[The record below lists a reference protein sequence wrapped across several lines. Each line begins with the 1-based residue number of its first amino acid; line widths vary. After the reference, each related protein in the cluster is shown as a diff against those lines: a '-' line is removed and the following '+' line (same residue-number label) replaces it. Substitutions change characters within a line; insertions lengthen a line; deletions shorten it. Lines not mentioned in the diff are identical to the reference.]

1 MERRGLFRSG
11 SSARF
16 PLMLLSR
23 ERGAARAADQGAPA
37 LPRRSVAAG
46 PVVAVVTLV
55 AALLATRAAGV
66 PLRDPDGV
74 AGRRFVWVVCLV
86 VALVGL
92 DVVVRA
98 ARRSGTLTPSRAA
111 MRSVRRERWSW
122 HRGVAVGSALVS
134 FYVSYLAYRNLKS
147 VVPLL
152 RPGDLFDRQ
161 LADFERGLFGGNDP
175 AALLHSLL
183 GTGVQT
189 QVLSIVYV
197 FFILFVPLSLAA
209 AVVFSP
215 NLPGGLFYATAAS
228 LNWPLGAASY
238 LLLPALGPIYAEPAG
253 FAHLPASDAS
263 ALQGL
268 LLDERLEFLR
278 DPVASG
284 AAQSI
289 AAFASVHVSMIF
301 TAAVAAHLLGM
312 ARRLRIALWVLLAVT
327 TAATIYLGWHY
338 VIDDLVGVIIG
349 LAALALARA
358 LTGFEPRTKRRR
370 PREAPG

>member
-1 MERRGLFRSG
+1 
-11 SSARF
+11 
-16 PLMLLSR
+16 MLLFR
-23 ERGAARAADQGAPA
+23 ERGVASSADPGASE
-37 LPRRSVAAG
+37 LPWRSVVAG

-55 AALLATRAAGV
+55 AALLATQAAGV

-74 AGRRFVWVVCLV
+74 AGRRLVWVVCLV
-86 VALVGL
+86 MVLVGL

-98 ARRSGTLTPSRAA
+98 ARRSRTLTPSLAA
-111 MRSVRRERWSW
+111 MRSVRRERWRW

-152 RPGDLFDRQ
+152 RPGELFDRQ
-161 LADFERGLFGGNDP
+161 LAEFERGLFGGNDP

-197 FFILFVPLSLAA
+197 LYIAFVPLSIALAL
-209 AVVFSP
+209 VFSP
-215 NLPGGLFYATAAS
+215 NLRGGLFYATAAS
-228 LNWPLGAASY
+228 INWPLGAASY
-238 LLLPALGPIYAEPAG
+238 LMLPALGPVYAEPAS

-263 ALQGL
+263 YLQSV
-268 LLDERLEFLR
+268 LLDQRLEFLR

-289 AAFASVHVSMIF
+289 AAFASLHVSMIF
-301 TAAVAAHLLGM
+301 TAAVAAHLLGL
-312 ARRLRIALWVLLAVT
+312 ARRVRIGLWVLLGAT

-338 VIDDLVGVIIG
+338 VIDDLAGVAIG
-349 LAALALARA
+349 LIALALARV
-358 LTGFEPRTKRRR
+358 LTGFEPRTARRGWR
-370 PREAPG
+370 RASSVNSPAV